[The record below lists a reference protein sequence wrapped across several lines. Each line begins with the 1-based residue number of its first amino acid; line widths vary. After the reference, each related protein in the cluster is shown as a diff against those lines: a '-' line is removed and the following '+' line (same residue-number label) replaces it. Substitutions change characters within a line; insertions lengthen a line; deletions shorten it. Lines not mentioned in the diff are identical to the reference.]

1 MMQVDNNG
9 INKTPDTGLEKPR
22 LFEKSFWVFQVLVF
36 LDFPG
41 FGGFSVERRPDRKLQ
56 SWKNIP

>member
-22 LFEKSFWVFQVLVF
+22 LFEKSF
-36 LDFPG
+36 
-41 FGGFSVERRPDRKLQ
+41 
-56 SWKNIP
+56 